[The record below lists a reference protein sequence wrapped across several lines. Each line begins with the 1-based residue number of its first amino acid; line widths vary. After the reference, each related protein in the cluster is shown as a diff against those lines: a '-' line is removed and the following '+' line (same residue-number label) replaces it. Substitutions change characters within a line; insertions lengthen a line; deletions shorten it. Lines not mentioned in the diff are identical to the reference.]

1 LDTSTGL
8 EDDPAVHV
16 LTKIFIVLVSLLSV
30 MLVPLVV
37 TYVHN
42 EDAYKAKFQEA
53 DAQRI
58 AARSTLEIAQAS
70 FAAASTRKDNEIAE
84 RTSTIRD
91 LERQLVQK
99 SQELQSATARLA
111 EAENLDAQIMG
122 QISILSNA
130 MDAGQKLTESLIQ
143 EVRQLRREQLA
154 AERQKVELDEALR
167 DSQSQLEV
175 SQRALRAMQEEVQRI
190 RDENASVLS
199 RLSQYVAAHGE
210 LGPRAREVA
219 AGAMIDVDLDA
230 RVMRV
235 RRTAE
240 QTLAEID
247 AGSRDGVKVGWVVV
261 IGRDDFIANLR
272 ITYVDINTATGVV
285 EMENPQLRGRV
296 EVGDRVLIRTSR

>member
-1 LDTSTGL
+1 
-8 EDDPAVHV
+8 VHV

-42 EDAYKAKFQEA
+42 EDAYKARFQEA

-58 AARSTLEIAQAS
+58 SARSSLETAQAS

-84 RTSTIRD
+84 RTATIRD
-91 LERQLVQK
+91 LERQLVQRT
-99 SQELQSATARLA
+99 QEIQSAEARLA
-111 EAENLDAQIMG
+111 EAQNLDAQIMG

-130 MDAGQKLTESLIQ
+130 MDAGQKLTESLIS

-175 SQRALRAMQEEVQRI
+175 SQRALRAMQEEAQRL
-190 RDENASVLS
+190 RDENASVLN

-210 LGPRAREVA
+210 LGARARQLA
-219 AGAMIDVDLDA
+219 TGAMIDVDLDA
-230 RVMRV
+230 RVVRI

-247 AGSRDGVKVGWVVV
+247 AGSRDGVKEGWVVV

-285 EMENPQLRGRV
+285 EMENPQTRGRV
-296 EVGDRVLIRTSR
+296 EVGDRVLIRSSR

>member
-167 DSQSQLEV
+167 DSQSKLEV
-175 SQRALRAMQEEVQRI
+175 SQRDLRAMQ
-190 RDENASVLS
+190 D
-199 RLSQYVAAHGE
+199 
-210 LGPRAREVA
+210 
-219 AGAMIDVDLDA
+219 
-230 RVMRV
+230 
-235 RRTAE
+235 
-240 QTLAEID
+240 
-247 AGSRDGVKVGWVVV
+247 
-261 IGRDDFIANLR
+261 
-272 ITYVDINTATGVV
+272 
-285 EMENPQLRGRV
+285 
-296 EVGDRVLIRTSR
+296 

>member
-1 LDTSTGL
+1 M
-8 EDDPAVHV
+8 HV

-42 EDAYKAKFQEA
+42 EDAFKARYQEA
-53 DAQRI
+53 EAQRI
-58 AARSTLEIAQAS
+58 AVRGTLETAQAS
-70 FAAASTRKDNEIAE
+70 FAAASTRRDNEIAE
-84 RTSTIRD
+84 RTTTIRD

-99 SQELQSATARLA
+99 TQELQAAQARLA

-130 MDAGQKLTESLIQ
+130 MDAGQKFSESLIG

-167 DSQSQLEV
+167 DSNAQLEV
-175 SQRALRAMQEEVQRI
+175 SQRALRAMQEEAQRL
-190 RDENASVLS
+190 RDENAGVLN

-210 LGPRAREVA
+210 LGDRGRQLAT
-219 AGAMIDVDLDA
+219 GAMIDVDLDA
-230 RVMRV
+230 RIVRV

-247 AGSRDGVKVGWVVV
+247 AGSRDGVKEGWVVV

-285 EMENPQLRGRV
+285 EMENPQTRGRV
-296 EVGDRVLIRTSR
+296 EVGDRVLIRSTR